1 MVFYYTTKSSSLRDY
16 SQQQQQQQSYDLFAV
31 QTKHQQ
37 LSSRIAATCYTYQ
50 VLKIRISSEKVKK
63 VRFN

>member
-16 SQQQQQQQSYDLFAV
+16 SQQQQQQSYDLFAV

-50 VLKIRISSEKVKK
+50 VLKIRISSEKIKK
-63 VRFN
+63 VSIN